1 MGHRKTLRSPTAIMT
16 FGVSTV
22 VAAHFVAGTASPSAR
37 ENIAKDRGH
46 LQGTPHATDQNL
58 LASVVH
64 TSSTHGGAA
73 GAGLLPLAVDGSE
86 HPEQVPDNIAYR
98 HFISTISEAADA
110 TPQQRD
116 RRQVFLKRVGLSQE
130 DYEAV
135 LQSVENLREQL
146 TAIREQRAMLDRTA
160 SATALQTLR
169 LQEGQL
175 FEATRLRIISA
186 LTSDGRRQLDSYI
199 QENVKRRI
207 KIYGTRTM

>member
-1 MGHRKTLRSPTAIMT
+1 MT

-22 VAAHFVAGTASPSAR
+22 VAAHFAVGNASPAAR
-37 ENIAKDRGH
+37 ESIATDRGR
-46 LQGTPHATDQNL
+46 P

-64 TSSTHGGAA
+64 TSGTHGGAV

-116 RRQVFLKRVGLSQE
+116 RRQVFLKRVGLSPE
-130 DYEAV
+130 DNEAV
-135 LQSVENLREQL
+135 LQSIVNLREQL

-160 SATALQTLR
+160 SVTALQTLR
-169 LQEGQL
+169 LQESQL
-175 FEATRLRIISA
+175 FDAARLRIISA
-186 LTSDGRRQLDSYI
+186 LTSEGRQQLDNYI

-207 KIYGTRTM
+207 KIYGARTM